1 MGRFG
6 IKEVCDVTF
15 YDLGTNLPSLYLDTL
30 KISDVD
36 NKVSTSFAQG
46 GRGNPRVLAWNF
58 DRQVQFKVQDALVS
72 MQSLA
77 ILAGSS
83 LSTGIQNLFYHEV
96 LTVVSAST
104 PTGNNQVTLTNTP
117 VGSSL
122 SLWTTTDGGKTQGTQ
137 VTPITMEGADVATFP
152 TAQAAVGT
160 QVIAFYQ
167 YASAATATILSVKS
181 DTFPGYYK
189 VVGDTVVRDETT
201 GEDIGLQFVIP
212 KAKVDGNF
220 TLTMRPDGNPSV
232 LDFTLDVFK
241 MSSSDDMYDMIQY

>member
-1 MGRFG
+1 M
-6 IKEVCDVTF
+6 
-15 YDLGTNLPSLYLDTL
+15 PALYLDTL

-36 NKVSTSFAQG
+36 NKVSTSYAQG
-46 GRGNPRVLAWNF
+46 GRGNPRVLSWNF

-77 ILAGSS
+77 VLAGSA
-83 LSTGIQNLFYHEV
+83 LQTGIQNLFYREV

-104 PTGNNQVTLTNTP
+104 PTGDNQVTLTNTP
-117 VGSSL
+117 INGSL
-122 SLWTTTDGGKTQGTQ
+122 SLWTTSDGGKTQGTQ
-137 VTPITMEGADVATFP
+137 VTGATVQSGQTVVFP
-152 TAQAAVGT
+152 QAGAAVGS

-167 YASAATATILSVKS
+167 YASASSATLLSFKS

-189 VVGDTVVRDETT
+189 VIGDTVVRDETT
-201 GEDIGLQFVIP
+201 GSDVGLQFIIP

-241 MSSSDDMYDMIQY
+241 ESSDDQMYDMIQY